1 MHSAQV
7 LHPILA
13 YNPAPCIYFNVTRP
27 ARELVVRPN
36 YTNFKTATLEE
47 SAFQTPVPYVT
58 LLVPD
63 LGTEI
68 QVGGAP
74 SGAMMHGRPSPHP
87 VTVSNVVN
95 TLALWLSQVAT
106 REECKA
112 LPPSVMATAAQ
123 YLQARTQ
130 GHPGGDSMRR
140 FDLLCGRI
148 FFTGL
153 TRANDG
159 SNKWIV
165 HLSSRV

>member
-1 MHSAQV
+1 MPSVQV

-13 YNPAPCIYFNVTRP
+13 HNPAPCIYFNVTRP
-27 ARELVVRPN
+27 TRELAVRPN
-36 YTNFKTATLEE
+36 YIGFKTATLEE

-58 LLVPD
+58 LLVPG
-63 LGTEI
+63 LGAEI

-74 SGAMMHGRPSPHP
+74 SGAMMHGHPSSYP

-95 TLALWLSQVAT
+95 TLALWLSQVVT

-112 LPPSVMATAAQ
+112 LPPPMMATATQ
-123 YLQARTQ
+123 YFQARTK
-130 GHPGGDSMRR
+130 GHPGSDSMRR
-140 FDLLCGRI
+140 FDLLCGRV

-153 TRANDG
+153 TNDG
-159 SNKWIV
+159 TNRWIV